1 MYFGGRDHTTVM
13 HAIKTIE
20 QKKLERTKVNQ
31 TINQITSDFSS
42 DFF

>member
-1 MYFGGRDHTTVM
+1 M

-20 QKKLERTKVNQ
+20 QKKTERTKVNQ

-42 DFF
+42 DLF